1 MVTAQEQRAR
11 PPNSAPMADAQTT
24 EPSEPKE
31 RTFCFRCSIV
41 SSQRLLLRAEF
52 EGELV
57 WICVT
62 CLRQMLQSR

>member
-1 MVTAQEQRAR
+1 
-11 PPNSAPMADAQTT
+11 MADAQTT
-24 EPSEPKE
+24 ETPEPKE